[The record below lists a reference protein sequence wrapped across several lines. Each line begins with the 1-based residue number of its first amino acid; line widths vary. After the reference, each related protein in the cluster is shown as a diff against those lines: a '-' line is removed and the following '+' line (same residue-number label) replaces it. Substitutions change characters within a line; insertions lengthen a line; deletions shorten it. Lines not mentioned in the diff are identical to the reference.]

1 MPFVAR
7 NFFLRTRNIVVAGL
21 ILLSALSAAPCAA
34 GDLRVGSIAPDF
46 ELKTFAGKKFRL
58 SDEIGKHPIMLIF
71 WSYFCFP
78 CQKEMLSIEKL
89 YKELAPTRLSIM
101 GICLDGPEYDAKVL
115 PFLEKNNVTFPNAYD
130 VVGDKKYVITD
141 NFGVIGTPTIY
152 LLDLQGRIRLA
163 HLGRLNPDVAKSLL
177 VDIEKQTFCAEILRP
192 DGEAPQASSE
202 EKPKEP

>member
-1 MPFVAR
+1 MLFVGR
-7 NFFLRTRNIVVAGL
+7 NFFSKSKNILVAAL
-21 ILLSALSAAPCAA
+21 ILLSAMSAAPCAA
-34 GDLRVGSIAPDF
+34 SDLRVGSIAPDF
-46 ELKTFAGKKFRL
+46 ELKTFGGKKFRL

-78 CQKEMLSIEKL
+78 CQKEMLSIEEL

-115 PFLEKNNVTFPNAYD
+115 PFLEKNSITFPNAYD
-130 VVGDKKYVITD
+130 VLEGRRYGITD
-141 NFGVIGTPTIY
+141 SFGVIGTPTIY
-152 LLDLQGRIRLA
+152 LLDMHGRIRLA

-192 DGEAPQASSE
+192 DGEEPQASSE